1 MIDIDTGGGGNETVL
16 PIAAHTSEIS
26 NSVTTSSSNSYIPA
40 VAEAPLT
47 PAQYRT
53 DASSSGISRKTS
65 TSDSVLLMQNDADDE
80 ENKYKRRSAIE
91 WFSRWWRLVFSYI
104 LHH

>member
-1 MIDIDTGGGGNETVL
+1 MGLVNPSCLFSSGLSTEQKDVIDIDTGGNRNETVL
-16 PIAAHTSEIS
+16 PIDSRTSEIS
-26 NSVTTSSSNSYIPA
+26 NNVTTSSNSYIPA

-53 DASSSGISRKTS
+53 DASGSGIARKTS

-80 ENKYKRRSAIE
+80 ENK
-91 WFSRWWRLVFSYI
+91 
-104 LHH
+104 